1 MSIDTLLSGLTT
13 SQKLE
18 AMDFLW
24 RDLSRTASEFQSPA
38 WHETG
43 LAERMRNPS
52 SEPSIP
58 LEDAITNA
66 RERLNERRTK
76 E

>member
-24 RDLSRTASEFQSPA
+24 QELSKTASEFQSPA
-38 WHETG
+38 WHEAI
-43 LAERMRNPS
+43 LVERMKNPS
-52 SEPSIP
+52 LEPSKP
-58 LEDAITNA
+58 LKDANA
-66 RERLNERRTK
+66 NVRERLNERRTK